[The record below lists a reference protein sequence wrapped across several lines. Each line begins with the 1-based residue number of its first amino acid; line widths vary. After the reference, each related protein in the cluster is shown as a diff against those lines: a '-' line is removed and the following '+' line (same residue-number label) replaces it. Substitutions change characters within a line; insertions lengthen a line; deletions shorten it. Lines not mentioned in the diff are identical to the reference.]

1 MASEN
6 TPGGATTGH
15 LLANFVHF
23 TRLLRTLGLPVT
35 PDDAVTLA
43 DALRATGIESRRDVK
58 AAACSVLVGR
68 REHLAVF
75 EQAFDLFFR
84 PQRDP
89 GEQMDLGEVLMRGH
103 DARKKLRAAIP
114 APAGSDPGESEELN
128 TPLVQFTRTWSEQ
141 ELLRRKDFAELT
153 EDEARQVLR
162 LLREQVFA
170 PPPRRTRRRVA
181 APDGPFP
188 DPRRTLRRSLR
199 WGGEP
204 LELAFRK
211 RKIRR
216 RPVVALADISGSME
230 LYARMLLQ
238 FLYALSSSTDRL
250 EAFVF
255 GTRLTRITRE
265 LAHRNIDRALK
276 TATAAVVDW
285 GGGTRIGESLKR
297 FNYDWGRRV
306 LGQGAVVVIVSDGW
320 DRGDP
325 EMLSREMSRLARSC
339 ERLIWLNPL
348 IATPGFEPLTRGLQ
362 AALPHV
368 DDFLPV
374 HNLESLEQLA
384 RLLRGLDRGTA
395 RERVGHR
402 GP

>member
-1 MASEN
+1 MSGSESAEGS
-6 TPGGATTGH
+6 PDRGH
-15 LLANFVHF
+15 LLPNLVHF

-35 PDDAVTLA
+35 PDDAVSLA
-43 DALRATGIESRRDVK
+43 DALDATGLGSRPDAK
-58 AAACSVLVGR
+58 AAARAVLVGR
-68 REHLAVF
+68 KEHLAVF
-75 EQAFDLFFR
+75 DQAFDLFFR
-84 PQRDP
+84 DRP
-89 GEQMDLGEVLMRGH
+89 GPDERIDLGEVLLRGQ
-103 DARKKLRAAIP
+103 DARKKLQALLPAAEKDTAGED
-114 APAGSDPGESEELN
+114 APELEE
-128 TPLVQFTRTWSEQ
+128 PLVELTRTWSDR

-153 EDEARQVLR
+153 EEEAAQVLR

-170 PPPRRTRRRVA
+170 PPPRRTRRRVPA
-181 APDGPFP
+181 RDGPSI

-204 LELAFRK
+204 LQLSFRR
-211 RKIRR
+211 RKIKR

-230 LYARMLLQ
+230 SYSRMLLQ

-250 EAFVF
+250 ETFVF

-265 LAHRNIDRALK
+265 LEHRDMDRALK
-276 TATAAVVDW
+276 AATAAVVDW
-285 GGGTRIGESLKR
+285 AGGTRIGEVLRR

-306 LGQGAVVVIVSDGW
+306 LGQGAVVLVISDGW
-320 DRGDP
+320 DRGEP
-325 EMLSREMSRLARSC
+325 ELLAREMARLARSC

-384 RLLRGLDRGTA
+384 ELLRRL
-395 RERVGHR
+395 E
-402 GP
+402 